1 MTTHKALSS
10 LSSLWLKDL
19 KLLFLTENI
28 KLNGLRT
35 KIKRKIHTC
44 FAVYQ
49 FLKVLLAKNY
59 KDKATRFFI
68 LVLRELLHKQITW
81 AFTQTDEI
89 PRFNL
94 KLYLFVYDKLLEF
107 PESDIAYDTITPNNF
122 FKNVQRMHL
131 HHLHV
136 TDEFLD

>member
-1 MTTHKALSS
+1 MK
-10 LSSLWLKDL
+10 
-19 KLLFLTENI
+19 N
-28 KLNGLRT
+28 
-35 KIKRKIHTC
+35 HTC

-49 FLKVLLAKNY
+49 FLKLLLAKNY
-59 KDKATRFFI
+59 EDKATSSFI
-68 LVLRELLHKQITW
+68 SCFTW
-81 AFTQTDEI
+81 AFTQTDKI

-122 FKNVQRMHL
+122 FKNVQRMHV